1 VSAESDFFD
10 TNVILYLLSED
21 AAKADRALAL
31 LASGGT
37 VSVQVLNEAASV
49 ARRKLDLD
57 WDKIRELLGT
67 VRSLCPVRALTVEV
81 HELALRL
88 AARYRLPF
96 YDALIAASALEAGC
110 TTLWSEDFQDG
121 QVLDERLRICN
132 PFPAGTAQRL

>member
-10 TNVILYLLSED
+10 TNIILCLLSED

-31 LASGGT
+31 LGAGGT

-49 ARRKLDLD
+49 ARRKRALD
-57 WDKIRELLGT
+57 WDEIGALLGT
-67 VRSLCPVRALTVEV
+67 VRGLCPVRALTVGV

-96 YDALIAASALEAGC
+96 YDALIAASALDAGC

-121 QVLDERLRICN
+121 QVLDGRLRICN
-132 PFPAGTAQRL
+132 PFSAGTALT